1 MTDETLN
8 TLKNWLFTCAGGM
21 DNIFSYRMR
30 LELMF

>member
-21 DNIFSYRMR
+21 DDNLSYGVT
-30 LELMF
+30 LESVF